1 MDTEKKQLELTNVT
15 YVWQASGRKT
25 LIASAVR

>member
-1 MDTEKKQLELTNVT
+1 MDTEKKQLELDKR
-15 YVWQASGRKT
+15 YIRMAAFGRKT